1 MHPRLKDSLASAEFF
16 GAVAELGTDRWITN
30 ESFGFSL
37 GKLSTAAA
45 VWRDL
50 APTPDDI
57 AFEGVT
63 FLRANVAAD
72 GHRHNVLL

>member
-1 MHPRLKDSLASAEFF
+1 M
-16 GAVAELGTDRWITN
+16 AELGYDRWMTI

-37 GKLSTAAA
+37 GELSTAAA

-50 APTPDDI
+50 APTPDDT

-63 FLRANVAAD
+63 FLRANVAS
-72 GHRHNVLL
+72 